1 MTTRSSNSTIA
12 PPTAYDLIPT
22 QMTPPTNRRADPD
35 SYARVPDS
43 IILPGTTQVS
53 VEAARDAGYC
63 DVPLAS
69 IASTTDLNL
78 ATNRR
83 PDADASPYEVA
94 PQSLRVVQREHAGY
108 ASAAVVAALAA
119 SRAYQTGPP
128 SLLPNAP
135 PQRLL
140 ALPTPPSTAVFL
152 AAITAQAQS
161 AAPTTAADDA
171 SDALV
176 LDKLPVSA
184 LCDLLWA
191 AFDSHAMLST
201 RAIFRIVLLALSLP
215 RLASRLPQMLLGEK
229 TRCAV
234 EISAKC
240 RAIEPLVAIV
250 AIAAQQ
256 DLFARVVDVLSSAS
270 VLSFASERVVGVTLR
285 ALKIES
291 PRLFA
296 EVWLKL
302 GNDVRKRIQQLIE
315 AHIKVLYDRSLKPLL
330 CFDEQPNAAA
340 RKQHSAPPQLQ
351 RHSTSLQ
358 LTHEHAKLLT
368 RVSHFSPQQLS
379 AALRS
384 NVLAESGTHSDDD
397 DDDDD
402 DAVANPYDDK
412 PPSLG
417 ALRHA
422 SVLDLALLDIDT
434 SSSSSDPYVPISY
447 NLAARANDVWTAGH
461 VRAAVGGS
469 GGTLDADESEAM
481 RAQVRELRLRLR
493 KELQVVSV
501 EEFSAMPSPAPLTRI
516 FQLHVVDT
524 PVDVVGLV
532 GRLREAS
539 VRGGAQ
545 FARTCADA
553 LRALSESDLD
563 AIVGA
568 LEPNDAKWI
577 LEMAKKR

>member
-1 MTTRSSNSTIA
+1 
-12 PPTAYDLIPT
+12 
-22 QMTPPTNRRADPD
+22 MTPPVNRRADAI
-35 SYARVPDS
+35 SYERVPDS
-43 IILPGTTQVS
+43 IIAPSAAPRVS
-53 VEAARDAGYC
+53 VEAARHAGYV

-69 IASTTDLNL
+69 IASTTDLSTIG
-78 ATNRR
+78 TNRR

-94 PQSLRVVQREHAGY
+94 PQGLRAPMRSDNGGY
-108 ASAAVVAALAA
+108 ASAGVVAALAA
-119 SRAYQTGPP
+119 SRAYQKGPA
-128 SLLPNAP
+128 SLVPNAGAR
-135 PQRLL
+135 QRLASMAGPL
-140 ALPTPPSTAVFL
+140 STAALL
-152 AAITAQAQS
+152 AVINLHAHDGSLTAS
-161 AAPTTAADDA
+161 DDA
-171 SDALV
+171 SDAAVLETLPLPALV
-176 LDKLPVSA
+176 
-184 LCDLLWA
+184 DLLWA
-191 AFDSHAMLST
+191 AFDSHAMQST
-201 RAIFRIVLLALSLP
+201 RGIFRIVLLALSLP
-215 RLASRLPQMLLGEK
+215 RLASRLPHVLLGEK

-250 AIAAQQ
+250 GIAAQQ
-256 DLFARVVDVLSSAS
+256 DHFARVVDVLSSAS
-270 VLSFASERVVGVTLR
+270 VLSFASERIVGVTFR
-285 ALKIES
+285 ALKVES

-302 GNDVRKRIQQLIE
+302 GGDIRKRIQQLIE
-315 AHIKVLYDRSLKPLL
+315 AHVKVPYDRSLKPLL
-330 CFDEQPNAAA
+330 CFDDEQQPNDAA
-340 RKQHSAPPQLQ
+340 RKQHSAPPQLL
-351 RHSTSLQ
+351 RRAPSLQ
-358 LTHEHAKLLT
+358 LTHEHVKLLT
-368 RVSHFSPQQLS
+368 HVSHFSPQQLS

-384 NVLAESGTHSDDD
+384 HVLAESGTHSDDD

-402 DAVANPYDDK
+402 DNAVVNPYDDK

-417 ALRHA
+417 ALRRA
-422 SVLDLALLDIDT
+422 SVLDLALLDVDT
-434 SSSSSDPYVPISY
+434 SSSSSDPYTPISY
-447 NLAARANDVWTAGH
+447 NLALRANDVWTAGQ

-469 GGTLDADESEAM
+469 GSTLDADESEAM
-481 RAQVRELRLRLR
+481 RAQVRELRARLR

-501 EEFSAMPSPAPLTRI
+501 EALSAMPSPAPLTRI

-524 PVDVVGLV
+524 LVDVGAFV

-545 FARTCADA
+545 FARTCGDA

>member
-1 MTTRSSNSTIA
+1 
-12 PPTAYDLIPT
+12 
-22 QMTPPTNRRADPD
+22 MTPPANRRADSI

-43 IILPGTTQVS
+43 IIAPAAAAPLTTRVS

-69 IASTTDLNL
+69 IASTTDFAV

-94 PQSLRVVQREHAGY
+94 PQGLRAPLRDNAGY

-128 SLLPNAP
+128 SLVPSAGA
-135 PQRLL
+135 PQRL
-140 ALPTPPSTAVFL
+140 ASMAGPPSTAALL
-152 AAITAQAQS
+152 AAINLQAHAASATAD
-161 AAPTTAADDA
+161 DDA
-171 SDALV
+171 SDAAV
-176 LDKLPVSA
+176 LDTLPPSA
-184 LCDLLWA
+184 LVDLLWA
-191 AFDSHAMLST
+191 AFDSNAMQST
-201 RAIFRIVLLALSLP
+201 RGIFRIVLLALSLP
-215 RLASRLPQMLLGEK
+215 RLASRLPQVLLGEK
-229 TRCAV
+229 SRCAV

-256 DLFARVVDVLSSAS
+256 GLFARVVDVLSSAS
-270 VLSFASERVVGVTLR
+270 VLSFASERVVGVAFR
-285 ALKIES
+285 ALKVES

-315 AHIKVLYDRSLKPLL
+315 AHVKVLYDRSLKPLL
-330 CFDEQPNAAA
+330 SFDEQPNDAA

-351 RHSTSLQ
+351 RHATSLQ
-358 LTHEHAKLLT
+358 LTHEHAKMLA

-397 DDDDD
+397 DNDDD
-402 DAVANPYDDK
+402 DAVVNPYDDK

-417 ALRHA
+417 VLRRA
-422 SVLDLALLDIDT
+422 SVLDLALLDVDT

-447 NLAARANDVWTAGH
+447 NLALRANDVWTAGQ

-481 RAQVRELRLRLR
+481 RVQVRQLRARLR

-524 PVDVVGLV
+524 PVDVVALV

-539 VRGGAQ
+539 VRGGAR
-545 FARTCADA
+545 FARTCGDA
-553 LRALSESDLD
+553 LRALSESDLH

-577 LEMAKKR
+577 LDMAKKR